1 MKPQRTRHLLVRS
14 SRLLLAIAVPLLL
27 MLLAAP
33 TPVAHAATITVNSA
47 AGTKTTDGACTL
59 REAIENANSNPATW
73 PDCAAGTPGADIIVL
88 PAGATITLTV
98 GDNGSGPDIN
108 GLPPITSNIT
118 INGNNAIIE
127 RSSAGGTPN
136 FRIFYV
142 QPTGTLTLN
151 DVTVRNGKTSV
162 GTGIE
167 SGYGGGFEVSNG
179 GTLVLNNCTVS
190 GNSTGDVIGSL
201 NSGFGGGINGEAGA
215 TVTVTNSTISG
226 NSTGSVVLGTAGN
239 GGGIA
244 VTSGYLTAT
253 NTTISGNTS
262 GRFGG
267 GIYIYPLSDS
277 VTSSTIT
284 GNTAGYGGGVYA
296 DNSSPWATLRNTIV
310 AMNTASVV
318 GPDCGGLVLDGG
330 NNIDG
335 GTSCG
340 WDGTYGSLN
349 GTNPLLGPLTDNGGP
364 TWTHALLS
372 GSPAIDGVTY
382 NAPNGSPSTDQR
394 GFPRLQGTLH
404 DIGAFELVQ
413 QLFLPLI
420 LRDH

>member
-1 MKPQRTRHLLVRS
+1 MLLV
-14 SRLLLAIAVPLLL
+14 LALV
-27 MLLAAP
+27 AAP
-33 TPVAHAATITVNSA
+33 TPVAHAATITVNST
-47 AGTKTTDGACTL
+47 AGTKINGDGACTL
-59 REAIENANSNPATW
+59 REAIENANSNTATW
-73 PDCAAGTPGADIIVL
+73 PECEAGSGADTIEL

-108 GLPPITSNIT
+108 GLPAITSNIT
-118 INGNNAIIE
+118 INGKNAIIQ
-127 RSSAGGTPN
+127 RSPLVGIPN

-142 QPTGTLTLN
+142 SSSGTLTLN
-151 DVTVRNGKTSV
+151 NATVRYGKSSV
-162 GTGIE
+162 GPGGE
-167 SGYGGGFEVSNG
+167 SGYGGGFEVTNS

-190 GNSTGDVIGSL
+190 GNSTGNVIGSS

-244 VTSGYLTAT
+244 VTSGHLTVT
-253 NTTISGNTS
+253 NTTISGNT
-262 GRFGG
+262 GGQFGG
-267 GIYIYPLSDS
+267 GIYIYPQSDS

-284 GNTAGYGGGVYA
+284 GNTAATGGGVFA
-296 DNSSPWATLRNTIV
+296 DNYPPWATVSNTIV
-310 AMNTASVV
+310 AMNTASVA
-318 GPDCGGLVLDGG
+318 GPNCGGLVLDGG
-330 NNIDG
+330 NNIDSG
-335 GTSCG
+335 PSCG
-340 WDGTYGSLN
+340 WDGTYGSMS
-349 GTNPLLGPLTDNGGP
+349 GVDPLLGPLAGNGGP
-364 TWTHALLS
+364 TRTHALLP

-420 LRDH
+420 LRNH